1 MEKNKQLSCTG
12 EAIDM
17 YELMNVKGG
26 AGSEDIVC
34 PVFSSAV
41 KCAVEGSGVFVCSV
55 QGSGVVPP
63 KDPNPG
69 EKF

>member
-1 MEKNKQLSCTG
+1 MEKNKHLSCTG

-26 AGSEDIVC
+26 AGSEGEVC
-34 PVFSSAV
+34 SIFGGAV
-41 KCAVEGSGVFVCSV
+41 KCKGEGSGIVVCTV
-55 QGSGVVPP
+55 PGSGVVPP